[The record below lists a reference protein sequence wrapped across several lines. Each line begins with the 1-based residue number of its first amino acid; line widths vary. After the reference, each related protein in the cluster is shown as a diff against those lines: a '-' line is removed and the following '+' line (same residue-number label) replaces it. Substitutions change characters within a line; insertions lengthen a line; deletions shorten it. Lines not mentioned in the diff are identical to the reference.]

1 MACRNEPKPSYQVV
15 DAKRDLEIAI
25 AQAQAQNREVR
36 EHFKYTRSR

>member
-1 MACRNEPKPSYQVV
+1 MPCCNEPSPAYQAA